1 MSSEYKKMSLAF
13 SKRILIQ
20 LIAAQVFPEKPRG
33 RPKSTEQQ
41 KSVSGQLMDERIHR
55 NEQ

>member
-20 LIAAQVFPEKPRG
+20 LIAAQVFPEKPLRG
-33 RPKSTEQQ
+33 DQNQQ
-41 KSVSGQLMDERIHR
+41 SNKNQFQV
-55 NEQ
+55 N